1 MKPAMNQSKMTLIL
15 NTITVVLS
23 LFIIGSF
30 AMLLNFSGK
39 VQQAMTSRYDL
50 TSNANIFIDGST
62 TLTDEVRAYA
72 ATADERHYNNYW
84 NEVNVDKNRD
94 TGLANMQKIGLTT
107 EEQSLIDEM
116 SNLSNTLVPFEEAAM
131 DMVRAGQKSEA
142 IEAVYGEF
150 YQSTVT
156 QIHQIQKDFLNELD
170 ARTSSEVK
178 SLLAVQSGIGVFVF
192 FSVIVVIISQVVS
205 FFMIRKKVIAP
216 IIAVQKEMEEIA
228 RGNLSSDFDMEPD
241 TSEIGRLIG
250 AILHTRS
257 EMKKYISHIS
267 HTLSQIAK
275 GRLDLKVDIEYAG
288 DFHPIQVSLDT
299 ILNSLNSMLR
309 QIDMVAEQLTGNADQ
324 VAGSSQGLAQGATE
338 QASAVEELS
347 ATLNDLSEHMGSI
360 AENAEK
366 AHEFTSQDSK
376 VLDLSAQQMK
386 EMLQA
391 MDDISNASNEI
402 SKIIKSIEDI
412 AFQTNILALNAAV
425 EAARAGAAG
434 KGFAVV
440 ADEVRNLAN
449 KSQEA
454 SGNTGLLTQNTAQA
468 VKRGVGLTETT
479 AKTLNTVVLDSQ
491 QSATYVKE
499 IATSLAHQ
507 SEALQQVNLGIEQIS
522 SVVQTN
528 SATAEQSAAAAGELS
543 TQAKQLKSLVGQFH
557 LR

>member
-94 TGLANMQKIGLTT
+94 TGLANMQEIGLTT
-107 EEQSLIDEM
+107 EEQSLIDQM

-192 FSVIVVIISQVVS
+192 FSVIVVIIAQVVS

-347 ATLNDLSEHMGSI
+347 ATLNDLSDHMGSI

-391 MDDISNASNEI
+391 MDDIS
-402 SKIIKSIEDI
+402 
-412 AFQTNILALNAAV
+412 QGPC
-425 EAARAGAAG
+425 R
-434 KGFAVV
+434 
-440 ADEVRNLAN
+440 
-449 KSQEA
+449 
-454 SGNTGLLTQNTAQA
+454 
-468 VKRGVGLTETT
+468 
-479 AKTLNTVVLDSQ
+479 
-491 QSATYVKE
+491 
-499 IATSLAHQ
+499 
-507 SEALQQVNLGIEQIS
+507 
-522 SVVQTN
+522 
-528 SATAEQSAAAAGELS
+528 
-543 TQAKQLKSLVGQFH
+543 
-557 LR
+557 

>member
-94 TGLANMQKIGLTT
+94 TGLANMQEIGLTT
-107 EEQSLIDEM
+107 EEQSLIDQM

-192 FSVIVVIISQVVS
+192 FSVIVVIIAQVVS

-347 ATLNDLSEHMGSI
+347 ATLNDLSDHMGSI

-391 MDDISNASNEI
+391 MDDISHASNEI

-412 AFQTNILALNAAV
+412 AFKTNILALNAAV
-425 EAARAGAAG
+425 EAARAGVAG

>member
-1 MKPAMNQSKMTLIL
+1 
-15 NTITVVLS
+15 
-23 LFIIGSF
+23 
-30 AMLLNFSGK
+30 
-39 VQQAMTSRYDL
+39 
-50 TSNANIFIDGST
+50 
-62 TLTDEVRAYA
+62 
-72 ATADERHYNNYW
+72 
-84 NEVNVDKNRD
+84 
-94 TGLANMQKIGLTT
+94 
-107 EEQSLIDEM
+107 
-116 SNLSNTLVPFEEAAM
+116 
-131 DMVRAGQKSEA
+131 
-142 IEAVYGEF
+142 
-150 YQSTVT
+150 
-156 QIHQIQKDFLNELD
+156 
-170 ARTSSEVK
+170 
-178 SLLAVQSGIGVFVF
+178 
-192 FSVIVVIISQVVS
+192 
-205 FFMIRKKVIAP
+205 
-216 IIAVQKEMEEIA
+216 
-228 RGNLSSDFDMEPD
+228 
-241 TSEIGRLIG
+241 
-250 AILHTRS
+250 
-257 EMKKYISHIS
+257 
-267 HTLSQIAK
+267 
-275 GRLDLKVDIEYAG
+275 
-288 DFHPIQVSLDT
+288 
-299 ILNSLNSMLR
+299 
-309 QIDMVAEQLTGNADQ
+309 
-324 VAGSSQGLAQGATE
+324 
-338 QASAVEELS
+338 
-347 ATLNDLSEHMGSI
+347 
-360 AENAEK
+360 
-366 AHEFTSQDSK
+366 
-376 VLDLSAQQMK
+376 
-386 EMLQA
+386 

>member
-94 TGLANMQKIGLTT
+94 TGLANMQEIGLTT
-107 EEQSLIDEM
+107 EEQSLIDQM

-192 FSVIVVIISQVVS
+192 FSVIVVIIAQVVS

-347 ATLNDLSEHMGSI
+347 ATLNDLSDHMGSI

-391 MDDISNASNEI
+391 MDDISHASNEI

-440 ADEVRNLAN
+440 ADAVRNLAN

>member
-1 MKPAMNQSKMTLIL
+1 
-15 NTITVVLS
+15 
-23 LFIIGSF
+23 
-30 AMLLNFSGK
+30 
-39 VQQAMTSRYDL
+39 MTSRYDL

-94 TGLANMQKIGLTT
+94 TGLANMQEIGLTT
-107 EEQSLIDEM
+107 EEQSLIDQM

-192 FSVIVVIISQVVS
+192 FSVIVVIIAQVVS

-347 ATLNDLSEHMGSI
+347 ATLNDLSDHMGSI

-391 MDDISNASNEI
+391 MDDISHASNEI

>member
-94 TGLANMQKIGLTT
+94 TGLANMQEIGLTT
-107 EEQSLIDEM
+107 EEQSLIDQM

-192 FSVIVVIISQVVS
+192 FSVIVVIIAQVVS

-250 AILHTRS
+250 AILHPRK

-347 ATLNDLSEHMGSI
+347 ATLNDLSDHMGSI

-391 MDDISNASNEI
+391 MDDISHASNEI